1 MLTPQMK
8 LECPLCGE
16 GLKFYFFEQNR
27 NEARWAY
34 THESQRHLEEQ
45 HFCLECAAFLP
56 QTVNHDVVDISHPE
70 GNGSCS
76 RPPVAQYP
84 VTESA
89 EIIELVNPN
98 HQQFVSARSSPE
110 LDGAYLSS
118 MQREAL
124 SAG

>member
-1 MLTPQMK
+1 MKPQLK

-16 GLKFYFFEQNR
+16 DLKFYFFEQNR

-56 QTVNHDVVDISHPE
+56 QTVNHEVVDISHPE

-76 RPPVAQYP
+76 RPTVPLHP
-84 VTESA
+84 L
-89 EIIELVNPN
+89 IEGEVIEFLDPN
-98 HQQFVSARSSPE
+98 QFNSSSI
-110 LDGAYLSS
+110 AYLGNDADLPEV
-118 MQREAL
+118 QPEA
-124 SAG
+124 S